1 MEFEEVTE
9 RVQWYHDGVGT
20 NAVRPTKKGSAVPLA
35 KRPFIAWDGESG
47 SGHAKVQDYHLF
59 ACVTPNGPRYI
70 KRETGLQTRELLQFI
85 VDIEEE
91 FPDAIHIGFGFG
103 YDVNQIVNTL
113 NKYQLETLHKTGVL
127 YFDQRRWRLEWRK
140 NKSLTVTRYYSDGRR
155 TSAVLY
161 DVFSFFMCSFV
172 KALTKFDVAPD
183 DVLAMIQKG
192 KSRRGTFTYDE
203 IDSYVLPYCI
213 AECEQLVELMNYFR
227 ELVYGVGFTIKH
239 WHGPGAIASWL
250 MGHYGIKKAMKESPE
265 EVRLAAQYAYAAGRF
280 ELTKV
285 GHTGPIWSVD
295 INSAY
300 PDAIR
305 QLPNLQ
311 RGHWE
316 YVKNPKR
323 IAKFGVYR
331 IKGGPG
337 FQSLFATKPAP
348 LWHRD
353 KQGRISFPWQ
363 IDGWYWSPEAAL
375 VISSPHYD
383 VLEGWVFVAD
393 NDCNRPFEFVE
404 QMYKQ
409 RQKWKAEGNPA
420 EYALKL
426 GMNSLY
432 GKMVQRVGFDKK
444 RMKPPPWHQL
454 EWGGWVTSYCRSKIY
469 RLGAKLGWDNVV
481 AIETDGLYTTRDPS
495 EVGLKPSKDL
505 GGLSID
511 YYTDCVY
518 VQSGLAWLQNSDG
531 SWTQKYRG
539 LDPES
544 LPLSKMVEHLSHID
558 WDNKVE
564 ATTTRFIGI
573 GAALMTRDYLSK
585 WRVWETI
592 PRMIAVGGDGKR
604 IHIRTLC
611 EACKREQTP
620 MDTLHELSINMPKP
634 GMSYPHYLP
643 WVPDIGKDPPWREGA
658 EELRELLLPV

>member
-1 MEFEEVTE
+1 MEFEEVAE

-20 NAVRPTKKGSAVPLA
+20 NAVRPTKKGSTVPLA
-35 KRPFIAWDGESG
+35 ERPFIAWDGESG
-47 SGHAKVQDYHLF
+47 SGHATVQDYHLF
-59 ACVTPNGPRYI
+59 ACVTPNGPRHI
-70 KRETGLQTRELLQFI
+70 KRESGLQTRELLQFI

-127 YFDQRRWRLEWRK
+127 YFDQKRWRLEWRK
-140 NKSLTVTRYYSDGRR
+140 NKSLTVTRYYSKEHR
-155 TSAVLY
+155 TSVVLY
-161 DVFSFFMCSFV
+161 DVFSFYMCSFV
-172 KALTKFDVAPD
+172 KALTKFDTAPAD
-183 DVLAMIQKG
+183 ALAMIQEG

-213 AECEQLVELMNYFR
+213 AECEQLIELMNHFR

-250 MGHYGIKKAMKESPE
+250 MGHYGIKKCMRESPE

-285 GHTGPIWSVD
+285 GDTGPVWSVD

-316 YVKNPKR
+316 HVKNPKR

-337 FQSLFATKPAP
+337 FQSLFVTKPAP

-393 NDCNRPFEFVE
+393 DNCNRPFEFVE
-404 QMYKQ
+404 RMYKQ
-409 RQKWKAEGNPA
+409 RQEWKADGNPA

-432 GKMVQRVGFDKK
+432 GKMAQRVGFDKK
-444 RMKPPPWHQL
+444 HMKPPPWHQL
-454 EWGGWVTSYCRSKIY
+454 EWAGWVTSYCRSRIY

-495 EVGLKPSKDL
+495 EVGFKPSKDL
-505 GGLSID
+505 GELSVD
-511 YYTDCVY
+511 YYTGCVY

-573 GAALMTRDYLSK
+573 GAALMTRDYLTK

-620 MDTLHELSINMPKP
+620 MDTVHELSINMPKP

-643 WVPDIGKDPPWREGA
+643 WVPDVGKDPPWREGA
-658 EELRELLLPV
+658 EELSELLLPV